1 MKIDLKPFRLATAMQ
16 MFRKWM
22 KKWLRKRRIKK
33 ICKANRYFCPDCIYH
48 EHIFEG
54 AVFRGTRCRLE
65 NRQ

>member
-1 MKIDLKPFRLATAMQ
+1 MDELKPFRSATAMQ
-16 MFRKWM
+16 MFRKWL

-54 AVFRGTRCRLE
+54 VFFRGTRCRLE
-65 NRQ
+65 DLQ